1 MKNET
6 GTLNLIKY
14 TLWGIGKPEA
24 DEGVFSDLKDH
35 TLIALPA
42 DLLTSM
48 NLSEELATKWKNEV
62 LQHLMSYYNYMA
74 QESELPLAVPYV
86 LMKGSAAGQ
95 YYPKPEYRSM
105 GDIDLITRVED
116 FETACND
123 MLKGGY
129 EEIPCYYSR
138 HRQFIKDRL
147 VVEVH
152 RSFAIPDNPERAERV
167 DRLIRD
173 NINESHFLPD
183 LVNGIVLIEHIRY
196 HLKMGLGLRQMVD
209 WMLFVNRCLPD
220 EKWPEF
226 RLMAGDTDLEML
238 AIAMTRTCELFLGL
252 PEHEWCRNVDPK
264 VCRQL
269 MDLVLNS
276 GNFARNFGHDGFIS
290 SQFFTQAK
298 TLKGAVRFLES
309 RGSWHL
315 EQKYGRKPL
324 PIVGLLY
331 QIGRYLVEG
340 TQRKGTFKKLLT
352 EYKVGKERND
362 LFDALLEDYS
372 AEDLQSSEHH

>member
-6 GTLNLIKY
+6 GTINLIKF
-14 TLWGIGKPEA
+14 TLWGTGKPEA

-48 NLSEELATKWKNEV
+48 NLSEELAARWKNEV
-62 LQHLMSYYNYMA
+62 LQHLMSYFSYKE
-74 QESELPLAVPYV
+74 QEEELPLTVPYV

-105 GDIDLITRVED
+105 GDIDLITKSED

-123 MLKGGY
+123 MLSGGY

-138 HRQFIKDRL
+138 HRQFIKNNI

-152 RSFAIPDNPERAERV
+152 RSFAIPDNPERARRV
-167 DRLIRD
+167 DQLIRE

-183 LVNGIVLIEHIRY
+183 LVNGIVLLEHIRY
-196 HLKMGLGLRQMVD
+196 HLKMGLGLRQILD
-209 WMLFVNRCLPD
+209 WMLFADKCLPD

-226 RLMAGDTDLEML
+226 QAMAGDTDLEKL
-238 AIAMTRTCELFLGL
+238 AVATTRMCELYLGL
-252 PEHEWCRNVDPK
+252 PEHEWSRNVDKK

-269 MDLVLNS
+269 MNLVLNS

-290 SQFFTQAK
+290 SQFFTNAK
-298 TLKGAVRFLES
+298 TLKGALYFLQS
-309 RGSWHL
+309 RGNWHL
-315 EQKYGRKPL
+315 EQKYGHKPL
-324 PIVGLLY
+324 PFIGGLY
-331 QIGRYLVEG
+331 QLGRYLVQG
-340 TQRKGTFKKLLT
+340 FHRKGTFKKLLT
-352 EYKVGKERND
+352 EYRVGKERND
-362 LFDALLEDYS
+362 LFDALLEDHS
-372 AEDLQSSEHH
+372 AGESENSEDH

>member
-6 GTLNLIKY
+6 GTINLIKF

-48 NLSEELATKWKNEV
+48 NLSEELAARWKNEV
-62 LQHLMSYYNYMA
+62 LQHLMSYFSYKE
-74 QESELPLAVPYV
+74 QEKELPLTVPYV

-105 GDIDLITRVED
+105 GDIDLITKSED

-123 MLKGGY
+123 MLSGGY

-138 HRQFIKDRL
+138 HRQFIKNNI

-152 RSFAIPDNPERAERV
+152 RSFAIPDNPERARRV
-167 DRLIRD
+167 DQLIRE

-183 LVNGIVLIEHIRY
+183 LVNGIVLLEHIRY
-196 HLKMGLGLRQMVD
+196 HLKMGLGLRQILD
-209 WMLFVNRCLPD
+209 WMLFADKCLPD

-226 RLMAGDTDLEML
+226 QAMAGDTDLEKL
-238 AIAMTRTCELFLGL
+238 AVATTRMCELYLGL
-252 PEHEWCRNVDPK
+252 PEHEWCRNADKK

-269 MDLVLNS
+269 MNLVLDS

-290 SQFFTQAK
+290 SQFFTSAK
-298 TLKGAVRFLES
+298 TLKGALAFLQS
-309 RGSWHL
+309 RGDWHL
-315 EQKYGRKPL
+315 EQEYGHKPI
-324 PIVGLLY
+324 PIVGGLY
-331 QIGRYLVEG
+331 QLGRYLVQG
-340 TQRKGTFKKLLT
+340 FHRKGTFRKLLT
-352 EYKVGKERND
+352 EYRVGKERND
-362 LFDALLEDYS
+362 LFDALLEDHS
-372 AEDLQSSEHH
+372 AGESENIEDH

>member
-6 GTLNLIKY
+6 GTINLIKF
-14 TLWGIGKPEA
+14 TLWGTGKPEA

-48 NLSEELATKWKNEV
+48 NLSEELAARWKNEV
-62 LQHLMSYYNYMA
+62 LQHLMSYFSYKE
-74 QESELPLAVPYV
+74 QEEELPLTVPYV

-105 GDIDLITRVED
+105 GDIDLITKSED

-123 MLKGGY
+123 MLSGGY

-138 HRQFIKDRL
+138 HRQFIKNNI

-152 RSFAIPDNPERAERV
+152 RSFAIPDNPERARRV
-167 DRLIRD
+167 DQLIRE

-183 LVNGIVLIEHIRY
+183 LVNGIVLLEHIRY
-196 HLKMGLGLRQMVD
+196 HLKMGLGLRQILD
-209 WMLFVNRCLPD
+209 WMLFAGKCLPD

-226 RLMAGDTDLEML
+226 QAMAGDTDLEKL
-238 AIAMTRTCELFLGL
+238 AVATTRMCELYLGL
-252 PEHEWCRNVDPK
+252 PEHEWCRNADKK

-269 MDLVLNS
+269 MNLVLDS

-290 SQFFTQAK
+290 SQFFTSAK
-298 TLKGAVRFLES
+298 TLKGALAFLQS
-309 RGSWHL
+309 RGDWHL
-315 EQKYGRKPL
+315 EQEYGHKPI
-324 PIVGLLY
+324 PIVGGLY
-331 QIGRYLVEG
+331 QLGRYLVQG
-340 TQRKGTFKKLLT
+340 FHRKGTFRKLLT
-352 EYKVGKERND
+352 EYRVGKERND
-362 LFDALLEDYS
+362 LFDALLEDHS
-372 AEDLQSSEHH
+372 AGESENIEAH

>member
-6 GTLNLIKY
+6 GTINLIKF

-48 NLSEELATKWKNEV
+48 NLSEELAARWKNEV
-62 LQHLMSYYNYMA
+62 LQHLMSYFSYKE
-74 QESELPLAVPYV
+74 QEKELPLTVPYV

-105 GDIDLITRVED
+105 GDIDLITKSED

-123 MLKGGY
+123 MLSGGY

-138 HRQFIKDRL
+138 HRQFIKNNI

-152 RSFAIPDNPERAERV
+152 RSFAIPDNPERARRV
-167 DRLIRD
+167 DQLIRE

-183 LVNGIVLIEHIRY
+183 LVNGIVLLEHIRY
-196 HLKMGLGLRQMVD
+196 HLKMGLGLRQILD
-209 WMLFVNRCLPD
+209 WMLFADKCLPD

-226 RLMAGDTDLEML
+226 QAMAGDTDLEKL
-238 AIAMTRTCELFLGL
+238 AVATTRMCELYLGL
-252 PEHEWCRNVDPK
+252 PEHEWCRNADKK

-269 MDLVLNS
+269 MNLVLDS
-276 GNFARNFGHDGFIS
+276 GNFARNFGHDGFVS
-290 SQFFTQAK
+290 SQFFTSAK
-298 TLKGAVRFLES
+298 TLKGALAFLQS
-309 RGSWHL
+309 RGDWHL
-315 EQKYGRKPL
+315 EQEYGHKPI
-324 PIVGLLY
+324 PIVGGLY
-331 QIGRYLVEG
+331 QLGRYLVQG
-340 TQRKGTFKKLLT
+340 FHRKGTFRKLLT
-352 EYKVGKERND
+352 EYRVGKERND
-362 LFDALLEDYS
+362 LFDALLEDHS
-372 AEDLQSSEHH
+372 AGESENIEDH

>member
-6 GTLNLIKY
+6 GTINLIKY
-14 TLWGIGKPEA
+14 TLWGTGKPEA
-24 DEGVFSDLKDH
+24 DERVFSDLKDH

-48 NLSEELATKWKNEV
+48 NLSEELAAQWKNEV
-62 LQHLMSYYNYMA
+62 LQQLMSYYSYKE
-74 QESELPLAVPYV
+74 QEKDLPITVPYV

-105 GDIDLITRVED
+105 GDIDLITKPED

-123 MLKGGY
+123 MLSGGY

-138 HRQFIKDRL
+138 HRQFIRNNL

-152 RSFAIPDNPERAERV
+152 RSFAIPDNPERAKRV
-167 DRLIRD
+167 DQLIRE
-173 NINESHFLPD
+173 NISESHFLPD

-226 RLMAGDTDLEML
+226 RVMAGDTDLEKL
-238 AIAMTRTCELFLGL
+238 AVAMTRTCEIYLGL
-252 PEHEWCRNVDPK
+252 PEHEWSRNADKK

-269 MDLVLNS
+269 MNLVLNS

-290 SQFFTQAK
+290 SQFFTNAK
-298 TLKGAVRFLES
+298 TLKGALYFLQS
-309 RGSWHL
+309 RGNWHL
-315 EQKYGRKPL
+315 EQKYGHKPL
-324 PIVGLLY
+324 PFIGGLY
-331 QIGRYLVEG
+331 QLGRYLVQG
-340 TQRKGTFKKLLT
+340 FQRKGTFKKLLT
-352 EYKVGKERND
+352 EYRIGKERND
-362 LFDALLEDYS
+362 LFDALLEDHS
-372 AEDLQSSEHH
+372 AGKNENSEEH